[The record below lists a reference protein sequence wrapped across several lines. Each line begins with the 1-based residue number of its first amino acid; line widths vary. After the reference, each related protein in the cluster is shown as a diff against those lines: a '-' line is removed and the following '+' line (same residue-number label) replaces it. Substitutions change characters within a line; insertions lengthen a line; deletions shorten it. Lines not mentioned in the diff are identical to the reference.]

1 MFAALDAA
9 FGAATAVTP
18 ATFFRNLIPLALLHS
33 PVKGQ
38 CQAVRTMPMNRFKL
52 YHCPGMRSARVKWLL
67 HELGESNSDIEL
79 ISVADA
85 EQYTSR
91 YLEINLNHS
100 VPSLEISMQEGDF
113 VRISESGAIIVL
125 LADMFPEERLA
136 PPPNDP
142 RRRADYMHMIH
153 FCGASM
159 DMMLWQIRIH
169 EYILPH
175 RERDFRTV
183 ERYRRKFRNE
193 VEPQLIKRLQENG
206 FASGREFSAADCMLG
221 FSVRWART
229 HHLCSGAVFEDY
241 MSRLLERSAYRLAF
255 ADLSDL
261 KACPLE
267 IPQDAPFVALFT
279 G

>member
-1 MFAALDAA
+1 M
-9 FGAATAVTP
+9 
-18 ATFFRNLIPLALLHS
+18 S
-33 PVKGQ
+33 K
-38 CQAVRTMPMNRFKL
+38 FKL

-67 HELGESNSDIEL
+67 HELGEADFNVEV

-85 EQYTSR
+85 EQYTNR
-91 YLEINLNHS
+91 YLEINPNHC
-100 VPSLEISMQEGDF
+100 VPTLEIVTQEGDF
-113 VRISESGAIIVL
+113 IRISESGAIVVL

-153 FCGASM
+153 FCGAAM

-169 EYILPH
+169 EHVLPH

-193 VEPQLIKRLQENG
+193 VEPQLIKRLQDDG
-206 FASGREFSAADCMLG
+206 FASGPQFSAADCMLG
-221 FSVRWART
+221 FSIRWARAYQ
-229 HHLCSGAVFEDY
+229 LCLDPVFDDY
-241 MSRLLERSAYRLAF
+241 MSKMGERPAYQMAF
-255 ADLSDL
+255 ADLAAL
-261 KACPLE
+261 KGRSLE
-267 IPQDAPFVALFT
+267 IPQDAPVVALFT